1 MQSPCCCSRTTPNIV
16 WSRPSRQATA
26 QRRFSSS
33 TRRFSDWLGDGEVAA
48 MNPADIAV
56 VLVGLA
62 LSGILGWFF
71 FRPKKAHSAT
81 QLGNVQEV
89 TVTVKGGYSPDLVRV
104 RQGVPL
110 RIVFDRQESGEC
122 TSRVVFPDFALN
134 RSLSAHGQTT
144 VELLPDRAGDF
155 GFACG
160 MNMIHG
166 KLIVEPSTNG
176 HGSSSTVARAN
187 DSPLSEPEGANEQDE
202 LAEDHEMAERKAEI
216 TDLTLRIAVGALLTA
231 PVLTAAWW
239 AASFRS
245 GFS

>member
-1 MQSPCCCSRTTPNIV
+1 
-16 WSRPSRQATA
+16 
-26 QRRFSSS
+26 
-33 TRRFSDWLGDGEVAA
+33 
-48 MNPADIAV
+48 MNSVDIAV

-71 FRPKKAHSAT
+71 FGPKKAHSAT
-81 QLGNVQEV
+81 EVGNVQEV
-89 TVTVKGGYSPDLVRV
+89 TLTVKGGYSPDLVRV

-144 VELLPDRAGDF
+144 LELLPDRAGDF

-166 KLIVEPSTNG
+166 KLIVEPTTNG
-176 HGSSSTVARAN
+176 HGLPSAVTRAN
-187 DSPLSEPEGANEQDE
+187 DSPHSEPDGANERDE

-216 TDLTLRIAVGALLTA
+216 RDLAVRMTA
-231 PVLTAAWW
+231 
-239 AASFRS
+239 
-245 GFS
+245 

>member
-1 MQSPCCCSRTTPNIV
+1 M
-16 WSRPSRQATA
+16 A

-33 TRRFSDWLGDGEVAA
+33 TRRFSDSLRDGEDAA

-56 VLVGLA
+56 VIVGLG

-71 FRPKKAHSAT
+71 FGPKKAHAAT
-81 QLGNVQEV
+81 QLGNLQEV

-134 RSLSAHGQTT
+134 RALPAYTQTA
-144 VELLPDRAGDF
+144 VELRPDRAGEF

-160 MNMIHG
+160 MNMVHG
-166 KLIVEPSTNG
+166 KLIVEPQANG
-176 HGSSSTVARAN
+176 HGA
-187 DSPLSEPEGANEQDE
+187 
-202 LAEDHEMAERKAEI
+202 
-216 TDLTLRIAVGALLTA
+216 A
-231 PVLTAAWW
+231 PSNT
-239 AASFRS
+239 S
-245 GFS
+245 

>member
-1 MQSPCCCSRTTPNIV
+1 M
-16 WSRPSRQATA
+16 A

-33 TRRFSDWLGDGEVAA
+33 TRRFSDSLGDGEVAA

-56 VLVGLA
+56 LIVGLG

-71 FRPKKAHSAT
+71 FGPKKAHAAT
-81 QLGNVQEV
+81 QLGNLQEV
-89 TVTVKGGYSPDLVRV
+89 TVTVKGGYSPDLLLV

-134 RSLSAHGQTT
+134 RSLSAYGQTT

-176 HGSSSTVARAN
+176 HGAPSAAARAN
-187 DSPLSEPEGANEQDE
+187 DSPDSELDGANEQDE
-202 LAEDHEMAERKAEI
+202 QAEDHEMAERKAEI
-216 TDLTLRIAVGALLTA
+216 RDLTLRMAVGAVLTA
-231 PVLTAAWW
+231 PVLTSAM
-239 AASFRS
+239 
-245 GFS
+245 

>member
-1 MQSPCCCSRTTPNIV
+1 
-16 WSRPSRQATA
+16 
-26 QRRFSSS
+26 
-33 TRRFSDWLGDGEVAA
+33 
-48 MNPADIAV
+48 MNPVDIAV

-71 FRPKKAHSAT
+71 FGPKKAHSAT
-81 QLGNVQEV
+81 QIGNVQEV
-89 TVTVKGGYSPDLVRV
+89 MVTVKGGYSPDLVRV

-144 VELLPDRAGDF
+144 VELLPDRVGDF

-166 KLIVEPSTNG
+166 RLIVEPSTNG
-176 HGSSSTVARAN
+176 HGTPSAVARAS
-187 DSPLSEPEGANEQDE
+187 DSPHSEPDGAN
-202 LAEDHEMAERKAEI
+202 
-216 TDLTLRIAVGALLTA
+216 
-231 PVLTAAWW
+231 
-239 AASFRS
+239 
-245 GFS
+245 